1 MSIQTITLFIA
12 TFTTGLMAGIFFT
25 WTNAVT
31 PGIGKLK
38 DIEYLSAL
46 QSMNRVILNP
56 AFYMVFLCPIVTVP
70 LATVL
75 NYNTEPSFIFWLLLV
90 TTIIYLLG
98 VFFITILGNIPLNEL
113 LDKNDL
119 DKFSLEETR
128 NLRNGIEKKWNNY
141 NFIRTITSSISLI
154 LLIIICFSI
163 TT

>member
-1 MSIQTITLFIA
+1 
-12 TFTTGLMAGIFFT
+12 MAGIFFT

-38 DIEYLSAL
+38 DIEYLCAL

-56 AFYMVFLCPIVTVP
+56 AFYMIFICPIVTVP
-70 LATVL
+70 LATVF

-90 TTIIYLLG
+90 TSIIYSLG

-113 LDKNDL
+113 LDKNNL
-119 DKFSLEETR
+119 DKFSLEDAG
-128 NLRNGIEKKWNNY
+128 NLRNEIEKKWNNY